1 MQLNAHCSPHTAH
14 KTRQDLFY
22 TMLKILTWI
31 NTLRY
36 TININKQYDQQNILS
51 NDD

>member
-36 TININKQYDQQNILS
+36 NFIGNIKHQ
-51 NDD
+51 